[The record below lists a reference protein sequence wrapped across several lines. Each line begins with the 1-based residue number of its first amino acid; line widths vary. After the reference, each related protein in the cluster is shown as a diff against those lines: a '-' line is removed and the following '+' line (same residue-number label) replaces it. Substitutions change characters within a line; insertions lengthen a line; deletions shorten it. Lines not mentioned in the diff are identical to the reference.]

1 VRQAVLVNSQAKGEK
16 SMQSVHVNLVENQ
29 FTQPQQN
36 ENLSP
41 VASVTIEE
49 VAGGKGHT
57 DKQAAAADAMYA
69 AFAWLF
75 GSGCF

>member
-1 VRQAVLVNSQAKGEK
+1 
-16 SMQSVHVNLVENQ
+16 MQSVHVNLVENE